1 MVILTLVL
9 DDDMKSMQE
18 NHQNQLATLS
28 EREQYMLSCLEADID
43 VALEATRPL
52 HGLIPRRGHIPFVI
66 LGGGVEYTKE
76 FRRANL
82 RQSRLT
88 IGHDEPMVM
97 ESLRKLFIL
106 IRFKRGIRLT
116 ELKCNEAYPK
126 EEVDDGFYTY
136 AAALEAQ

>member
-1 MVILTLVL
+1 VL
-9 DDDMKSMQE
+9 DDDIKSMHE
-18 NHQNQLATLS
+18 YLQNQLVTLTV
-28 EREQYMLSCLEADID
+28 REQYMLSCLEADID

-66 LGGGVEYTKE
+66 LREGVEYTKE